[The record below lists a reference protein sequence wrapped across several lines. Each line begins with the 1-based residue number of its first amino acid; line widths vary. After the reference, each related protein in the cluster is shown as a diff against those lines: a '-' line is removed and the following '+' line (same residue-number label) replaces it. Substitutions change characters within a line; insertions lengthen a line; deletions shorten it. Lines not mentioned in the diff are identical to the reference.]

1 LDFLNRQLSPGS
13 VKKYRGIAGCKDP
26 LSEAN
31 VEKRQLQWQMNS
43 EALILKEGGN

>member
-1 LDFLNRQLSPGS
+1 M
-13 VKKYRGIAGCKDP
+13 GIAGCKDP

-31 VEKRQLQWQMNS
+31 AENRQMQGQLNS